1 LRNVPTRTRILV
13 KGRADNRCERCSQY
27 KPLEMSHRIARGMG
41 GSKVG
46 QDNPALYNALCH
58 ACHAWVEANPLLAHA
73 GGWKVDR
80 GADVCTVPCHA
91 FYGWVLLDRQGGART
106 YNGETA

>member
-1 LRNVPTRTRILV
+1 LRNVPTKTRQLVRT
-13 KGRADNRCERCSQY
+13 RADNRCERCGQS

-41 GSKVG
+41 GSLIG

-58 ACHAWVEANPLLAHA
+58 DCHAWVEANPLLAHA

-80 GADVCTVPCHA
+80 GADVTTAPVHTW
-91 FYGWVLLDRQGGART
+91 YGWVLLDHQGVARS
-106 YNGETA
+106 YDGL